1 MIGQGVLV
9 QKKKLPEHFSAQAA
23 FSLINFFILFSLAF
37 ATETVHNN
45 KATPHK
51 DRLTA
56 LWHICLHI
64 LRHLAH
70 KFLDIRQY
78 ACGIYAQSAEKSDC
92 ASAPQ
97 SLCGVAITKKGEML

>member
-1 MIGQGVLV
+1 MYKYYNIKLVELQHRKSRVGLSLAHSAFWLASIIEFDSAYCVGVL
-9 QKKKLPEHFSAQAA
+9 
-23 FSLINFFILFSLAF
+23 
-37 ATETVHNN
+37 

-56 LWHICLHI
+56 LWHTCLHI
-64 LRHLAH
+64 FRHLAH

-78 ACGIYAQSAEKSDC
+78 ACEIYTQSAEKSDC

-97 SLCGVAITKKGEML
+97 SLCGVALMDI